1 MTTLPETGT
10 RTLDEVARHVE
21 QQRLA
26 ADAYTGKGVW
36 IHRCTAAEIDSQ
48 LTRLAGLRAEKRE
61 LPLMGMTVA
70 VKDNIDVAG
79 MATTAACPAFSY
91 VPQVSAAVVQKL
103 CDAGAIVVGKTNLD
117 QFAAGLVGTRSPYGA
132 CENFYNRDYVS
143 GGSSSG
149 SAVAV
154 AAGLCDFSLGTDTAG
169 SGRIPAAFNNLIG
182 TKPSRGLISTFGIVP
197 ACRSLDCVALF
208 TRDLAT
214 AKRVMDVCEGFDAN
228 DIYSRPRSEITT
240 AYPVPRVSEPRIGV
254 PAPDDLEF
262 FGDAEAQ
269 SLFQAAH
276 HKLLSLGGKA
286 TSVDYGPFNET
297 AQLLYEGPWVAERLA
312 AIEDFFDRHAH
323 ELLQVTRT
331 IIGGA
336 EGLNA
341 MDVYHGIYQL
351 QALKR
356 LVRQQWQTMDV
367 MLLPTAGTIYTI
379 EQVNA
384 DPIVLNRNLGY
395 YTNFVNLLDLCAIAI
410 PAGFRSNSLPFGITL
425 LAPAG
430 NEATLFALSQRFLEG
445 AA

>member
-1 MTTLPETGT
+1 MP
-10 RTLDEVARHVE
+10 
-21 QQRLA
+21 
-26 ADAYTGKGVW
+26 
-36 IHRCTAAEIDSQ
+36 
-48 LTRLAGLRAEKRE
+48 
-61 LPLMGMTVA
+61 
-70 VKDNIDVAG
+70 
-79 MATTAACPAFSY
+79 TTAACPAFSY

-132 CENFYNRDYVS
+132 CENFYDRTYVS

-169 SGRIPAAFNNLIG
+169 SGRVPAAFNNLVG
-182 TKPSRGLISTFGIVP
+182 TKPSRGLISTAGLVP
-197 ACRSLDCVALF
+197 ACRSLDCIALF
-208 TRDLAT
+208 TRDLPT
-214 AKRVMDVCEGFDAN
+214 AKRVLDVCEGFDAN

-240 AYPVPRVSEPRIGV
+240 TYTVPRVGDVRIGV

-269 SLFQAAH
+269 ALFQAAH
-276 HKLLSLGGKA
+276 RKLLFLGGKPA
-286 TSVDYGPFNET
+286 TIDYGPFNET

-323 ELLQVTRT
+323 EILPVTRT

-336 EGLNA
+336 EGLDA

-367 MLLPTAGTIYTI
+367 LLLPTTGTIYTI

-384 DPIVLNRNLGY
+384 DPIGLNRNLGY
-395 YTNFVNLLDLCAIAI
+395 YTNFVNLLDLCALAI
-410 PAGFRSNSLPFGITL
+410 PAGFRENGLPFGITL

-430 NEATLFALSQRFLEG
+430 NEATLFELSQRFLEG